1 MRKFGIVLIAACA
14 SFFCANGVQAQSKVT
29 KKAKTAKVEKTKKPK
44 GKKAEAAVAKV
55 DTVPVSDF
63 SYCMGMAQS
72 EGFETT
78 HEDAVGNDKSHEH
91 RELFAHLVH
100 IGFENLVYDNYQC
113 GDDD

>member
-29 KKAKTAKVEKTKKPK
+29 KKAKTAKVEKAKKPK
-44 GKKAEAAVAKV
+44 GKKAGAAVAKV

-72 EGFETT
+72 EGLKPYLASRLNVDTT
-78 HEDAVGNDKSHEH
+78 KMADFMRGLNEAIATSKDKT
-91 RELFAHLVH
+91 LTA
-100 IGFENLVYDNYQC
+100 
-113 GDDD
+113 

>member
-1 MRKFGIVLIAACA
+1 MTGYPNSVPEPNSSL
-14 SFFCANGVQAQSKVT
+14 
-29 KKAKTAKVEKTKKPK
+29 KKATMTNMIPYPIPFPIPSKN
-44 GKKAEAAVAKV
+44 
-55 DTVPVSDF
+55 DF
-63 SYCMGMAQS
+63 MTQS

>member
-1 MRKFGIVLIAACA
+1 M
-14 SFFCANGVQAQSKVT
+14 T
-29 KKAKTAKVEKTKKPK
+29 
-44 GKKAEAAVAKV
+44 
-55 DTVPVSDF
+55 
-63 SYCMGMAQS
+63 QS